1 MKTTR
6 TIFLTLALCLALV
19 GTSMAMNHGKAA
31 MAPEQQAIIDKAG
44 DDFAAATKALK
55 IQIFAKESELN
66 AQLYGEK
73 TDDKKV
79 EALTA
84 EINAL
89 HGKVYAE
96 KVKMQRALA
105 KEGILPDTGKGGG
118 MMGSG
123 GCPMMSGGGM
133 KGMGMMGGMKHDKPA
148 DADDNGTAGTPAAE
162 GGHAGHAPAKQ

>member
-6 TIFLTLALCLALV
+6 NIILTLALCLAFA
-19 GTSMAMNHGKAA
+19 GTSMAMNHGKTAQ
-31 MAPEQQAIIDKAG
+31 APEQQAVIDKAG
-44 DDFAAATKALK
+44 DDFTAATKTLK
-55 IQIFAKESELN
+55 IQLFAKESELN

-79 EALTA
+79 EALIA

-89 HGKVYAE
+89 HGKIYAE
-96 KVKMQRALA
+96 KVKMQRVLA
-105 KEGILPDTGKGGG
+105 KEGILPDMGKGMG

-133 KGMGMMGGMKHDKPA
+133 KGMMGGMKHDKPA
-148 DADDNGTAGTPAAE
+148 NADDNGTVETPAAE

>member
-1 MKTTR
+1 MKTTH
-6 TIFLTLALCLALV
+6 TIFLTLALFLALA

-31 MAPEQQAIIDKAG
+31 LAPEQQAVVDKAG
-44 DDFAAATKALK
+44 DDFAAATKTIK

-79 EALTA
+79 EALIA

-89 HGKVYAE
+89 HGKIYAE
-96 KVKMQRALA
+96 KVKMQRVLA
-105 KEGILPDTGKGGG
+105 KEGILPDMGKGMG

-123 GCPMMSGGGM
+123 GCPMMSGGM
-133 KGMGMMGGMKHDKPA
+133 KGMMGGMKHDKPA
-148 DADDNGTAGTPAAE
+148 DATDNGTAETPAAG
-162 GGHAGHAPAKQ
+162 GGHAGHTPAKQ